1 MLLSVG
7 AGETYASKM
16 AQLTISG
23 AMGLELVDIAS
34 MIGLFGLPCDFVFTS
49 RALNS
54 QIRLGCLWPEYY
66 VLVEVGIVY
75 TARVYYIQ

>member
-1 MLLSVG
+1 MKLEFDPPSWNGCLALMLLSVG

-54 QIRLGCLWPEYY
+54 
-66 VLVEVGIVY
+66 
-75 TARVYYIQ
+75 